1 MCSNWQ
7 CQLDS
12 LGSII
17 FVSISLTMPCR
28 NTDAACSIS
37 VLRCTRLLFLGGF
50 PLDSDT
56 GSLSEFSRSLCHLW
70 TANMGQSWLME
81 LHGGRMQ
88 TEELFCGTDNPL
100 LCLLHKSDVAALRC
114 WLPFPWGSSEPVCE
128 QYPSLMQGAGHRT
141 AQAPGLCMQL
151 GGCFLQ
157 LFEESVFSLSANSV
171 CVCFPSNSMNRY
183 H

>member
-1 MCSNWQ
+1 MLHAVSLFSGTPGCSFWVAF
-7 CQLDS
+7 LWT
-12 LGSII
+12 
-17 FVSISLTMPCR
+17 LTQGVYQSFPGPCV
-28 NTDAACSIS
+28 TC
-37 VLRCTRLLFLGGF
+37 
-50 PLDSDT
+50 
-56 GSLSEFSRSLCHLW
+56 W

-88 TEELFCGTDNPL
+88 TEELFCSTDNPL

-114 WLPFPWGSSEPVCE
+114 WLPFPWGSSEPVCK
-128 QYPSLMQGAGHRT
+128 QYPSLMQGAGYRT

-157 LFEESVFSLSANSV
+157 LFEESVFGLSANSV
-171 CVCFPSNSMNRY
+171 CVCFPSNSMNRC